1 MKRVMAAMVVLLV
14 VAMPALAGDTKACD
28 GNAKDCM
35 KKLQAKYEHMAW
47 LGISYDEDDSGRWVV
62 SAVEPNSPAQAAGF
76 EKGDVMLAVN
86 GEAYSKE
93 NKANLKAVYSKLEP
107 GSQATYVVL
116 RQGAKKKL
124 TATLGKVPLELQKKW
139 IAEHMKKNHP
149 EMQMASK

>member
-1 MKRVMAAMVVLLV
+1 MVAMIVLLV
-14 VAMPALAGDTKACD
+14 VAMPAVAGDSKHCE
-28 GNAKDCM
+28 GNGTDCV
-35 KKLQAKYEHMAW
+35 KKMQAKYEHMAW

-62 SAVEPNSPAQAAGF
+62 GAVVPDSPAEAAGF

-93 NKANLKAVYSKLEP
+93 NKANLKAVYSALEP

-124 TATLGKVPLELQKKW
+124 TATLGKVPVELQKKW